1 MIIQFLEKMAN
12 YGVYVW
18 TSFPFVTV
26 ACSVF
31 YYKTKKTL
39 SKYEKEYFKELK
51 KLSETDRESVL
62 RNSKVAKKIF
72 VNLNKTA

>member
-1 MIIQFLEKMAN
+1 MKYKTEIIRIKEFKKMIIQFLEKMAN

-18 TSFPFVTV
+18 TSFSFVTV

-39 SKYEKEYFKELK
+39 SKYEKEYF
-51 KLSETDRESVL
+51 
-62 RNSKVAKKIF
+62 
-72 VNLNKTA
+72 